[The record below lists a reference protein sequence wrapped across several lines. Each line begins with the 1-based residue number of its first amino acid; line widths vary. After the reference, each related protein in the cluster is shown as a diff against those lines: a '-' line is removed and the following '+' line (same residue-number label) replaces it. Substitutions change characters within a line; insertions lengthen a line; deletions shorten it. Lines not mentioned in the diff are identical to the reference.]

1 MTPAEVLVR
10 FTEEEMIRVMAH
22 QNLYGPA
29 GPRRF
34 DVLFARLAMDVAAP
48 HMKKGKKPR
57 FKDHLI
63 EWSRGAR
70 PRKSGRELL
79 SAIRGIQSGFEKRD
93 ARGRST

>member
-10 FTEEEMIRVMAH
+10 FDEEEIIRLVAY

-29 GPRRF
+29 GPQRF
-34 DVLFARLAMDVAAP
+34 DALFARLAMDVAGP
-48 HMKKGKKPR
+48 HMKKGKKPK

-63 EWSRGAR
+63 EWSRKAR

-79 SAIRGIQSGFEKRD
+79 SAIRGIQAGYDKADTRER
-93 ARGRST
+93 RT